1 MIEYY
6 LICTLIIISILE
18 LLFTI
23 FIDDCNK
30 DNNSILYIIDNSE
43 NFNSQNYQAIPFS
56 DVDDNEYAGDDIY
69 MHNNIDF
76 PQIYEYY
83 QIKIAI
89 FVYQRKMK

>member
-30 DNNSILYIIDNSE
+30 
-43 NFNSQNYQAIPFS
+43 NSQNYQAIPFS